1 MDNRLRGGI
10 RVDMCAGA
18 YQVFGPFLQGK
29 AWKGA
34 VDQVRVGVAAVHLE
48 DQQGAVAWVGVQQG
62 AVAWVGV
69 QQGAVAWVGV
79 QQGAVA

>member
-1 MDNRLRGGI
+1 MNKRGI

-48 DQQGAVAWVGVQQG
+48 DQQDVVACLGVQQDV
-62 AVAWVGV
+62 VACLGV
-69 QQGAVAWVGV
+69 QQDVVA
-79 QQGAVA
+79 